1 MATITNG
8 MKTVLKTDKEVTGL
22 AGWMFLHELELLW
35 ELAIHF
41 ESDSV
46 RLEPLSVTT
55 ATLRY
60 KESRE
65 TDKVQVWDISDFNIK
80 FHVQSERKN
89 LEVKIA
95 YVHLMPEVRTIVVT
109 I

>member
-1 MATITNG
+1 MDVPTRTRIT
-8 MKTVLKTDKEVTGL
+8 
-22 AGWMFLHELELLW
+22 
-35 ELAIHF
+35 IHF
-41 ESDSV
+41 ENDSV
-46 RLEPLSVTT
+46 RLEPLKVTT
-55 ATLRY
+55 VTLRY

-89 LEVKIA
+89 LEVKID